1 MADATQTSRPRT
13 LRAILF
19 LLAVLTSPFLCCGAV
34 QLMDALPASVLPP
47 ALDFTL
53 NLFESQAHVE
63 NKTSETFYLTPITT
77 TYGYPMVIAQNTAFR
92 QRDIPLEPNAS
103 VVLQYDSA
111 DLPLAGIAVC
121 RSDNDCR
128 LMAVDNSGMYYLE
141 SYESLPPLEP
151 DWLEAIQA
159 HPLNNYSNG
168 FISVLALVPLLL
180 LAGWWYLGR
189 LEKKQAG

>member
-1 MADATQTSRPRT
+1 
-13 LRAILF
+13 
-19 LLAVLTSPFLCCGAV
+19 
-34 QLMDALPASVLPP
+34 MDALPGSFLPP
-47 ALDFTL
+47 GLDFPL
-53 NLFESQAHVE
+53 NLFESQAQVE
-63 NKTSETFYLTPITT
+63 NRTSETFYLTAITM
-77 TYGYPMVIAQNTAFR
+77 TYGHPVVIAQGTTPR

-103 VVLQYDSA
+103 IVLQYDSA
-111 DLPLAGIAVC
+111 DMPLSGIAVC
-121 RSDNDCR
+121 RTNDDCR
-128 LMAVDNSGMYYLE
+128 LMAVDYSNMYYLD

-151 DWLEAIQA
+151 SWLQAIQA